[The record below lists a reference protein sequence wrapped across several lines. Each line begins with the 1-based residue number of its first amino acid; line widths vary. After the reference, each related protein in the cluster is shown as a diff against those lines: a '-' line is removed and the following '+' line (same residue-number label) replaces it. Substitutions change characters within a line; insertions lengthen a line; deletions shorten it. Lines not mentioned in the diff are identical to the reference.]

1 MNKVLLLIICCF
13 FLVSCSN
20 NLEKN
25 RVERISITGNQP
37 VIIEQ
42 NYENENGNIRYVS
55 KIEILGDRKSNST
68 QR

>member
-1 MNKVLLLIICCF
+1 MNKVLLMIGCCF
-13 FLVSCSN
+13 LTACSN
-20 NLEKN
+20 SVGKN

-55 KIEILGDRKSNST
+55 KIEILGDRK
-68 QR
+68 